1 MIKLQKYT
9 PDVYYNESRDF
20 QFIGRLYDIVLN
32 YVKTNVDLLYNIPL
46 SDDMDDQF
54 VGLLGLT
61 LGFKPKH
68 KYTSKHLKAIC
79 SVLAQIMKYK
89 GTVKAVTLA
98 CNAIFHSE
106 GVIEDGECII
116 DGTTLNI
123 YYPAEFSDNNL
134 LTDLLDYILPA
145 GMSAKIIK
153 VVSYNEISTT
163 AIGTGSTVIRYNK
176 SVDNTQNELPKTIP
190 STSNIADHHGALG
203 NMLVTK
209 KITIKGNE
217 GE

>member
-1 MIKLQKYT
+1 MIKLQNYT

-32 YVKTNVDLLYNIPL
+32 YVKTNVDLLYNLPL

-79 SVLAQIMKYK
+79 SVLAQIMRYK

-98 CNAIFHSE
+98 CNAIFNSE
-106 GVIEDGECII
+106 GIVEDGECII
-116 DGTTLNI
+116 EGTTLNI
-123 YYPAEFSDNNL
+123 YFPAKFSDNNL

-145 GMSAKIIK
+145 GMSVNIIK
-153 VVSYNEISTT
+153 VASYNEIS
-163 AIGTGSTVIRYNK
+163 
-176 SVDNTQNELPKTIP
+176 
-190 STSNIADHHGALG
+190 STSVGITSDILKYESIVKASDNKVPQTISNTSDIKNDFGALG
-203 NMLVTK
+203 NMLVYK
-209 KITIKGNE
+209 PKDNN

>member
-20 QFIGRLYDIVLN
+20 QLIGRLYDIVLN
-32 YVKTNVDLLYNIPL
+32 YVKTNVDLLYNLPL

-98 CNAIFHSE
+98 CNAIFQSE
-106 GVIEDGECII
+106 GSRETSDCVL

-123 YYPAEFSDNNL
+123 YFPADFSDNNL
-134 LTDLLDYILPA
+134 LNDLLDYILPA
-145 GMSAKIIK
+145 GMSVNIIK
-153 VVSYNEISTT
+153 VVSYNKLLWTDIS
-163 AIGTGSTVIRYNK
+163 TGSTIKQYTPVNNYR
-176 SVDNTQNELPKTIP
+176 DNSIP
-190 STSNIADHHGALG
+190 RDISNDADIAANANALA
-203 NMLVTK
+203 NMLVYK
-209 KITIKGNE
+209 PVVNNDGDD
-217 GE
+217 